1 MSRWRYQA
9 AIAALFAVSMVL
21 VNPYV
26 RGDGNGYFAWLASA
40 VVDRDLDFHNQYRH
54 ADPLF
59 RQAYLDESGQPLPS
73 ALTATGHLKNQ
84 WAVGP
89 AVLWAPWFLV
99 AHAIVTVRGGD
110 SQDGFAPA
118 YRRACAVGT
127 VFYALMA
134 LWLSVLVAVRLNL
147 SRLAAAGAAAA
158 VWGASSLLVYTYALP
173 FHVHALAA
181 FTVAWFL
188 WYWITG
194 GRFERLTQ
202 WAWWGALAGLM
213 SMTYHVDAVFML
225 VVLAPA
231 LDRWRAGERGR
242 LAAALAIFGATALI
256 ASLPQLIGKLIVYG
270 NPLVTGY
277 QDRFYWFAPKLFRLS
292 FSPDHGV
299 LLWTPV
305 VAVGALGFLWVA
317 RRRRELLWLAGAS
330 AVFYYVIASYQNW
343 HGLSSFGN
351 RFFVSLTL
359 PLVIGVAAGLDAA
372 WRRGVGART
381 VAAAALLALI
391 AWNVGLAFQWGT
403 KMLPNRGGVNVEQ
416 AATQQ
421 GQVPRRMLSLVRRYL
436 KDRDALVLEI
446 EKQDQQ
452 AWDAP
457 KKNR

>member
-1 MSRWRYQA
+1 MRRWRYPA
-9 AIAALFAVSMVL
+9 AIAALFAVSVVL

-40 VVDRDLDFHNQYRH
+40 VVDHDLDFGNQYRH

-59 RQAYLDESGQPLPS
+59 RQAYLDEAGRPIPS

-99 AHAIVTVRGGD
+99 AHAAVRVQGGD
-110 SQDGFAPA
+110 PQDGFAPA

-127 VFYALMA
+127 LFYALAAM
-134 LWLSVLVAVRLNL
+134 WLSVLVAVRLNL
-147 SRLAAAGAAAA
+147 PRSAAMGAAAA

-188 WYWITG
+188 WYWLAG

-213 SMTYHVDAVFML
+213 GMTYHVDAVFVL

-242 LAAALAIFGATALI
+242 LAAALAIFGAAGVI
-256 ASLPQLIGKLIVYG
+256 ASLPQWIGKLIVYG
-270 NPLVTGY
+270 DPLVTGY
-277 QDRFYWFAPKLFRLS
+277 QDRFYWLEPKLVLLS
-292 FSPDHGV
+292 LSPDHGV
-299 LLWTPV
+299 LLWTPIV
-305 VAVGALGFLWVA
+305 GVGALGFLWVA
-317 RRRRELLWLAGAS
+317 RRRRQLWWLAGAC
-330 AVFYYVIASYQNW
+330 AVFYDVIASYQNW

-359 PLVIGVAAGLDAA
+359 PLVIGVAVVLDAM
-372 WRRGVGART
+372 WRRGAGARV
-381 VAAAALLALI
+381 VAASALLALM

-403 KMLPNRGGVNVEQ
+403 KMLPNRGGVDVEQ
-416 AATQQ
+416 VAAQQ
-421 GQVPRRMLSLVRRYL
+421 WQVPRRMLSLVRRYL
-436 KDRDALVLEI
+436 TDRDALVSEI
-446 EKQDQQ
+446 ERQDQQ

-457 KKNR
+457 KQNR